1 MRKLHV
7 AVIRPFPADAAAHF
21 ASFKNCVFT
30 DAPDENTEVILGNP
44 SRETVA
50 AAKNLRWI
58 QLTNA
63 GVNDWLNR
71 EDVKSRGITLTCAS
85 GAFGQSIS
93 ECVLAMILSL
103 YKHLNL
109 FRDNQRECLWRDA
122 GRQMSPRG
130 KNLLVLGAG
139 NIGCSVA
146 QIMKPFGV
154 RAVGV
159 RTRAGEGDELFE
171 KYITFAEL
179 DAYLPKADIVVC
191 ALPETKQT
199 IGLFDARRLAL
210 IPETAII
217 VNVGRGSLI
226 DCNALADALNKG
238 EIYGAGLDVTS
249 PEPLPPEHPLWR
261 CPNAI
266 ITPHATGGSF
276 GHLTETEEKIYEIAS
291 GNLTRYLNGQPL
303 QNAVNFET
311 GYRESKNRV

>member
-7 AVIRPFPADAAAHF
+7 AVIRPFPADAIARF
-21 ASFKNCVFT
+21 ACFENCVFT
-30 DAPDENTEVILGNP
+30 DAPDENTQVIFGNP
-44 SRETVA
+44 SRDAVA
-50 AAKNLRWI
+50 AAKELEWI

-71 EDVKSRGITLTCAS
+71 EDVRSRGITLTCAS

-109 FRDNQRECLWRDA
+109 FRDNQRACLWHDE

-146 QIMKPFGV
+146 EILKPFGV

-159 RTRAGEGDELFE
+159 RTRAGEGDDLFE
-171 KYITFAEL
+171 KYVTFDEL
-179 DAYLPKADIVVC
+179 DAFLPQADIVVC

-199 IGLFDARRLAL
+199 IGLFDARRLSL
-210 IPETAII
+210 LPETAII

-226 DCNALADALNKG
+226 DCEALAAALNSGKL
-238 EIYGAGLDVTS
+238 YGAALDVTS

-276 GHLTETEEKIYEIAS
+276 GHLTETEEKIYGIAAENLRRFLS
-291 GNLTRYLNGQPL
+291 GEPL

-311 GYRESKNRV
+311 GYREKENRV